1 MRHFFLN
8 ASHNPRQTRTW
19 GRLIKLR
26 AFNAWARAQQWREPE
41 FVYTDLV
48 ELVGGSHGAAGSRVA
63 VEDAEINVGDFE
75 AHVDL
80 AGGLVEVAGSKH
92 TAVKNSLE
100 TFTNIIMISFTA
112 K

>member
-1 MRHFFLN
+1 M
-8 ASHNPRQTRTW
+8 
-19 GRLIKLR
+19 
-26 AFNAWARAQQWREPE
+26 
-41 FVYTDLV
+41 